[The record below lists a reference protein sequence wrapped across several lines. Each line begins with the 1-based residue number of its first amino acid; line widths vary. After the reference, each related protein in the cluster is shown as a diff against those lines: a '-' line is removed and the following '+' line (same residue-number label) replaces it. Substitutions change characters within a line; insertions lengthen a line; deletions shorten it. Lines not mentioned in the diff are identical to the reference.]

1 MPLGYTQR
9 RLTRFGR
16 LNGNDDPEEEGIMKT
31 YHEITIREGQ
41 VIVS

>member
-16 LNGNDDPEEEGIMKT
+16 LNGNDDPEGEGIMKT
-31 YHEITIREGQ
+31 YSEVTVREGC
-41 VIVS
+41 VSIY